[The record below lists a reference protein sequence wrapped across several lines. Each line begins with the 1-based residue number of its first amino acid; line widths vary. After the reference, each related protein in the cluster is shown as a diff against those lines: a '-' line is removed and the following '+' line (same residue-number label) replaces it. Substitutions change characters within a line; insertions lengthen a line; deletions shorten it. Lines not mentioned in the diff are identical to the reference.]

1 MRRMLYIQSRAP
13 GVLCVNGQ
21 FCGPLEGGGQAFPM
35 SRDAEVYV
43 QLFPFSRTA
52 APLTAAL
59 ILQDGAVQQ
68 LEPQDAAYALL
79 WPDGVVQ
86 LELAPNAPQTQTP
99 PETETAAADVLLRY
113 LQARLAGDAQ
123 ADALL
128 LRPQEGVDVAGAEA
142 VVPLRFPPLAAPERF
157 DARAGLVYRAAPNVA
172 RVDAVLATT
181 VPAGQGHRL
190 IERIAVIRT
199 GADAP
204 RGAAAPRTARP

>member
-1 MRRMLYIQSRAP
+1 MRHMLYIESRAP
-13 GVLCVNGQ
+13 GVLVVNGQ

-43 QLFPFSRTA
+43 QLFPFSRGA
-52 APLTAAL
+52 PPLTAAL
-59 ILQDGAVQQ
+59 VMQDGAVER
-68 LEPQDAAYALL
+68 LEPQEAAFALL

-86 LELAPNAPQTQTP
+86 LELAPDAPQTDAP
-99 PETETAAADVLLRY
+99 AETETAAADVLLRY
-113 LQARLAGDAQ
+113 LRARLSGDAQ

-128 LRPQEGVDVAGAEA
+128 LRPQSGVDVTGAEA
-142 VVPLRFPPLAAPERF
+142 VVPLRFPPLTAPERF

-190 IERIAVIRT
+190 IGQIEVLHT
-199 GADAP
+199 
-204 RGAAAPRTARP
+204 